1 MTFRTNEMG
10 KKTAECRIV
19 FLDRV
24 FALSPRL
31 EYSGTI
37 SAHCSLCL
45 PSSSDSPA
53 STSQVAGTTGACHYT
68 GLIFC
73 AFSFLFFPF
82 SFFLRRSLIQFPKLE
97 YSGVISPHCNLHLP
111 ASSDSPASASG
122 TARITGA
129 PTCPANFSVF
139 SRDEVS
145 PCWSGWSQMP
155 DPVICLPLPRKEL
168 GLQV

>member
-1 MTFRTNEMG
+1 MSLL
-10 KKTAECRIV
+10 TA
-19 FLDRV
+19 FLSD
-24 FALSPRL
+24 ALKYLLSTGPLQL
-31 EYSGTI
+31 EVPWVPKVLNSKPK
-37 SAHCSLCL
+37 LMFL
-45 PSSSDSPA
+45 PN
-53 STSQVAGTTGACHYT
+53 Y
-68 GLIFC
+68 

-155 DPVICLPLPRKEL
+155 DPVICLPLPLKVL
-168 GLQV
+168 GLQ